1 MAPPKITTLPP
12 PNTHP
17 TYFRP
22 DFCKSMTPFQLFY
35 PIDSNSSAVF
45 LDRRPFQP
53 PIILKPEG
61 PTVPQTHVILAYKNF
76 AANRFVSHIGLGVT
90 AMNSAKSLRAIGV
103 SAEVWPILNSQEL
116 RARLAANANTKP
128 ATHVVVSAP
137 WIPTLEL
144 ASLAHDFPDTHFL
157 VTCHSNLGFLQADP
171 SAMRLVRE
179 GADLER
185 TTWNFRIAAN
195 NERLVNWLTDAY
207 RVPATWVPNLYYID
221 ETAAIKREGYRGGT
235 LRIGAFGAARPLKN
249 FMTAAGAAVQIA
261 AAMRTDVELWMSSG
275 RNEGAGSL
283 AEAIRQMTAGLPHVK
298 LVETGW
304 QTWPQFRQTVR
315 NMHLLLQPSYTETFN
330 VVTADG
336 VAEGVPSVVSEAIDW
351 APDNWKAR
359 VDDVDHI
366 AQTGIRLLRDKSAP
380 RKGLRALQRYHKR
393 ALRAWQELLAA

>member
-1 MAPPKITTLPP
+1 VPKT
-12 PNTHP
+12 N
-17 TYFRP
+17 
-22 DFCKSMTPFQLFY
+22 
-35 PIDSNSSAVF
+35 
-45 LDRRPFQP
+45 
-53 PIILKPEG
+53 
-61 PTVPQTHVILAYKNF
+61 VILAYKNF
-76 AANRFVSHIGLGVT
+76 AANRFISHIGLGVT
-90 AMNSAKSLRAIGV
+90 AMNTAKSLRAAGV
-103 SAEVWPILNSQEL
+103 SAEVWPIVSAQEL
-116 RARLAANANTKP
+116 STRLTAQP
-128 ATHVVVSAP
+128 ASHVVVSAP
-137 WIPTLEL
+137 WIPTLDL
-144 ASLAHDFPDTHFL
+144 ASLAYNFPDTQFL

-195 NERLVNWLTDAY
+195 SQRLVDWITDAY
-207 RVPATWVPNLYYID
+207 RVPATWIPNVYHLD
-221 ETAAIKREGYRGGT
+221 QTAAIRRNPYQGGT

-261 AAMRTDVELWMSSG
+261 TALRADVELWMSSG

-283 AEAIRQMTAGLPHVK
+283 NEAIRQMIVGLPHIK

-380 RKGLRALQRYHKR
+380 RKGLRALQRYNQR
-393 ALRAWQELLAA
+393 AMAAWFTLLQ